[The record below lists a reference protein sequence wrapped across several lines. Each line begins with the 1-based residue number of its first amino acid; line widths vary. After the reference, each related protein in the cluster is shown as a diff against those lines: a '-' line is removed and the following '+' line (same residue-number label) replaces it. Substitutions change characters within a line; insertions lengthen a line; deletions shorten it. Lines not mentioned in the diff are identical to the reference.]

1 MTAGP
6 ENRNGRARPRRGAM
20 DAATAREVLALPNIR
35 HFIAFRVCF
44 NARFY
49 YPVFAILFL
58 DFGLSLEQ
66 FALLNAVWAAAIV
79 LLEVPSG
86 ALADIIGRR
95 RLLIG
100 AAALMVAEMA
110 LLCLAPRGNPTA
122 LFFFFLAN
130 RILSGAAEAAAS
142 GADEALAYEALK
154 QTGQAEKWGL
164 VLERQIRYQAIG
176 FIVAMTVGAAVYDP
190 DLLNRLL
197 AWCGSPLRIDQ
208 AQTLRLPLV
217 LTLVMALATLYQAL
231 SMQEFPAPA
240 AEGLAPGDKGPT
252 LGAAFALTFRAGR
265 WILRT
270 RFALT
275 VILAGLLFDHIIRLV
290 ITLNSQYLRQIALPE
305 AAFGIIAAGFSL
317 LGVFIPR
324 LARGMAER
332 NRPAFNFGLLVLVTA
347 VGLSGTALFIPFWGL
362 LPLALLY
369 SVMVFNQFF
378 TSHYLNQV
386 APSAER
392 ATVLSFKG
400 LSYNVGYGLVGIAY
414 ALVLAYFR
422 GSAGDPAADVE
433 AQVFKLSFGAL
444 PWYFLGIAALFSG
457 YAYRHRAAYGLTG
470 KKGSDD
476 DENHAR

>member
-1 MTAGP
+1 MKP
-6 ENRNGRARPRRGAM
+6 GAEELSS
-20 DAATAREVLALPNIR
+20 REALAIPNIR

-100 AAALMVAEMA
+100 AALLMVAEMA
-110 LLCLAPRGNPTA
+110 LLCLAPRGNPTV
-122 LFFFFLAN
+122 LFFFFLGN

-142 GADEALAYEALK
+142 GADEALAYDTLKRAGRPEA
-154 QTGQAEKWGL
+154 WGL

-176 FIVAMTVGAAVYDP
+176 FIAAMTIGAAVYDP
-190 DLLNRLL
+190 DLLNRVL
-197 AWCGSPLRIDQ
+197 AWCGSSLRIDQ
-208 AQTLRLPLV
+208 AQALRFPLF
-217 LTLVMALATLYQAL
+217 LTLIMALATLGQAL
-231 SMQEFPAPA
+231 AMRESSAPA
-240 AEGLAPGDKGPT
+240 TDGATPAERPALS
-252 LGAAFALTFRAGR
+252 AAFGLTFRAGR
-265 WILRT
+265 WILQT
-270 RFALT
+270 RFALI

-317 LGVFIPR
+317 FGVFIPR
-324 LARGMAER
+324 LARGMAEHH
-332 NRPAFNFGLLVLVTA
+332 RPVFNFGVLVLLSA
-347 VGLSGTALFIPFWGL
+347 AGLFGTAWFIPIWGL
-362 LPLALLY
+362 IPLALLY

-414 ALVLAYFR
+414 ALVLAYCRGVTGNPATDVVAHVFR
-422 GSAGDPAADVE
+422 
-433 AQVFKLSFGAL
+433 LSFQAL
-444 PWYFLGIAALFSG
+444 PWYFLCIVALFCG
-457 YAYRHRAAYGLTG
+457 YAYRHRPAGGLIAA
-470 KKGSDD
+470 KESND
-476 DENHAR
+476 DENDAR

>member
-1 MTAGP
+1 MKTGP
-6 ENRNGRARPRRGAM
+6 EDR
-20 DAATAREVLALPNIR
+20 TVREVLALPNIR

-66 FALLNAVWAAAIV
+66 FALLNAVWATAIV

-100 AAALMVAEMA
+100 AALLMVAEMV
-110 LLCLAPRGNPTA
+110 LLCLAPRGHPTA
-122 LFFFFLAN
+122 LFLFFLAN

-142 GADEALAYEALK
+142 GADEALAYDTLRRA
-154 QTGQAEKWGL
+154 GRPDAWGL

-176 FIVAMTVGAAVYDP
+176 FIAAMTIGAAVYDP
-190 DLLNRLL
+190 DLLNRVL
-197 AWCGSPLRIDQ
+197 AWCGSSLRIDQ
-208 AQTLRLPLV
+208 GQALRFPLV

-231 SMQEFPAPA
+231 AMREPSTLAADEATPADGRPA
-240 AEGLAPGDKGPT
+240 

-265 WILRT
+265 WILQA
-270 RFALT
+270 RFALA

-290 ITLNSQYLRQIALPE
+290 ITLNSQYLREIALPE
-305 AAFGIIAAGFSL
+305 ATFGIIAAGFSM
-317 LGVFIPR
+317 LGIFIPR
-324 LARGMAER
+324 VARGMAER
-332 NRPAFNFGLLVLVTA
+332 RPPTFNFGLLVLVSA
-347 VGLSGTALFIPFWGL
+347 VGLFASGLFIPYWGL
-362 LPLALLY
+362 IPLALLY

-378 TSHYLNQV
+378 TSHYLNHV
-386 APSAER
+386 APSSER

-414 ALVLAYFR
+414 ALALAYFR
-422 GSAGDPAADVE
+422 GIATGPATDTG
-433 AQVFKLSFGAL
+433 AQVFRLSFQAL
-444 PWYFLGIAALFSG
+444 PWYFLAITALFCG
-457 YAYRHRAAYGLTG
+457 YAYRHRPRGG
-470 KKGSDD
+470 WFVEKGTSN
-476 DENHAR
+476 DENDAG

>member
-1 MTAGP
+1 MKTGP
-6 ENRNGRARPRRGAM
+6 EEHTGRAPRDREATTAP
-20 DAATAREVLALPNIR
+20 AAEVLALPNIR

-95 RLLIG
+95 RLLIV
-100 AAALMVAEMA
+100 AAVLMVAEIA

-122 LFFFFLAN
+122 LFLFFLAN
-130 RILSGAAEAAAS
+130 RILSGTAEAAAS
-142 GADEALAYEALK
+142 GADEALAYDALK
-154 QTGQAEKWGL
+154 QAGRPEAWGL

-176 FIVAMTVGAAVYDP
+176 FIAAMSIGAAVYDP

-197 AWCGSPLRIDQ
+197 AWCGSSLRVDQ
-208 AQTLRLPLV
+208 TQTLRFPLF
-217 LTLVMALATLYQAL
+217 LTLLMALATLYQAL
-231 SMQEFPAPA
+231 SMRESSVRAADGSAPA
-240 AEGLAPGDKGPT
+240 DPPPG
-252 LGAAFALTFRAGR
+252 LGAAFALTFRAGI

-275 VILAGLLFDHIIRLV
+275 VILGGLLFDHIIRLV
-290 ITLNSQYLRQIALPE
+290 ITLNSQCLRQIALPE

-332 NRPAFNFGLLVLVTA
+332 NRPASNFGLLVLVTA
-347 VGLSGTALFIPFWGL
+347 AGLFGTALFIPFWGL

-414 ALVLAYFR
+414 ALVLTHFR
-422 GSAGDPAADVE
+422 GGAGGAAAEIE
-433 AQVFKLSFGAL
+433 AQVFRLSFEAL
-444 PWYFLGIAALFSG
+444 PWYFLGITALFSA
-457 YAYRHRAAYGLTG
+457 YVYRHRPADGRPVEKET
-470 KKGSDD
+470 DD
-476 DENHAR
+476 DESHAR